1 MTVDVKS
8 EVPLVDQIKKLIGV
22 PEVDCAV
29 DCVGFEAHGCGHNH
43 GKEAPAQVLNDC
55 MMATRAGGAVGIPG
69 LYVTADPGATDTAA
83 QEGSL
88 SLRLGLGWA
97 KSMSFYTGQAPV
109 MKYHNQLMHAILND
123 KIQIAD
129 AVNVQVVSLDDAPAA
144 YADFDQ
150 GAAKKYVIDPHGM
163 TGFAK

>member
-1 MTVDVKS
+1 
-8 EVPLVDQIKKLIGV
+8 
-22 PEVDCAV
+22 
-29 DCVGFEAHGCGHNH
+29 
-43 GKEAPAQVLNDC
+43 
-55 MMATRAGGAVGIPG
+55 
-69 LYVTADPGATDTAA
+69 
-83 QEGSL
+83 
-88 SLRLGLGWA
+88 
-97 KSMSFYTGQAPV
+97 MSFYTGQAPV